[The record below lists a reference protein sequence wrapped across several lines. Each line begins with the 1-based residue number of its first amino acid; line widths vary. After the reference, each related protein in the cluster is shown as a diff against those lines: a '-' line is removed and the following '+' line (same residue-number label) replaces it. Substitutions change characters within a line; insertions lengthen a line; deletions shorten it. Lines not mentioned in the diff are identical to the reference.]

1 MSEPPADDLAD
12 LAYDAVAVARRW
24 AAASDSTA
32 TRAERRASERLAHL
46 VRDRAGVEFALH
58 FIDRVIRPEDPA
70 VAAREL
76 TRLVREREVPGFL
89 GPVDRALLSG
99 EALTAPRL
107 PQVVVPLASRRVR
120 QLVGH
125 SFRTRTAVP

>member
-1 MSEPPADDLAD
+1 MSDPLADDLAG
-12 LAYDAVAVARRW
+12 LADEAIALARRW

-58 FIDRVIRPEDPA
+58 FIDRVVRPEDPA

-76 TRLVREREVPGFL
+76 ARLVYERDLPGFL
-89 GPVDRALLSG
+89 GPIDRALLSG
-99 EALTAPRL
+99 GALSAPRI

-125 SFRTRTAVP
+125 LV